1 MCRMCQ
7 GEYADIQRVFSH
19 TAQSDWRRVST
30 DAFWKLLGLLNPDAV
45 HALCKIPDVSYISP
59 GRFQENMVWEGQVE
73 NIGSPTESCTKARE
87 FKRHG
92 IWESQVMESWSVRF
106 ICRLVHVRILKQ
118 SSWQRD
124 ESDLK
129 LAFAPAV
136 TFGHTFGPALAR
148 WTD

>member
-7 GEYADIQRVFSH
+7 GECADIQRVFSH
-19 TAQSDWRRVST
+19 TAPSDWRRVST

-92 IWESQVMESWSVRF
+92 IWESQVMESWSVR
-106 ICRLVHVRILKQ
+106 
-118 SSWQRD
+118 
-124 ESDLK
+124 
-129 LAFAPAV
+129 
-136 TFGHTFGPALAR
+136 
-148 WTD
+148 